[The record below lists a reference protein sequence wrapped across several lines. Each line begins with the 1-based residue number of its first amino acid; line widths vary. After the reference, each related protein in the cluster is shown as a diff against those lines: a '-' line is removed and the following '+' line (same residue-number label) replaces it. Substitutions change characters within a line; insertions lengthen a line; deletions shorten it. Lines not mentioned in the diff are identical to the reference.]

1 MGVKVQVT
9 QLPAKR
15 VNNVVCIRDNKLANL
30 YRQEDFLNTLSNN
43 DYKNHSMNQG
53 NILPNNDRQQ

>member
-1 MGVKVQVT
+1 MGVQVQVT

-15 VNNVVCIRDNKLANL
+15 INNVVCIRNNKLANL

-43 DYKNHSMNQG
+43 DYKSHSMNQD
-53 NILPNNDRQQ
+53 NILPNNNRQQ